1 MGEVRTI
8 DRDVSFFGVEFR
20 AGSQSLEVRNGI
32 TELER
37 LLRKLPQ
44 LEIPIRHHFG
54 HKVYGREMLQ
64 PKGSI
69 VVSRIHRHQN
79 LNILSQGE
87 ATVLSEFGSGYS
99 LVRVQAPAHIEAP
112 AGTKRVIFAH
122 SDLVWTTVYGT
133 EKTEPEEILGDFYA
147 SAYCEIPELAVI
159 EGEV

>member
-1 MGEVRTI
+1 MDEVRAI

-20 AGSQSLEVRNGI
+20 AGSQSLEVRSGI
-32 TELER
+32 AELER
-37 LLRKLPQ
+37 ILRKLPQ
-44 LEIPIRHHFG
+44 IHIPIRHHFG

-87 ATVLSEFGSGYS
+87 VTVLSEFG
-99 LVRVQAPAHIEAP
+99 LVRLQAPAHIEAP

-122 SDLVWTTVYGT
+122 SDVVWTTMYGT

-147 SAYCEIPELAVI
+147 SEYCEIPELAVI